1 MEFGVLVT
9 FTLCFFCWYYNCAEG
24 ASHVDVHYRQMKLC
38 GENVFVINC
47 FCLSSWLNNY
57 LLCVYRSDRDAIL
70 VDGQGMWLEIAERG
84 GGGRSSRAK
93 DAPRNSRPA
102 QSDLIVVAAIQTS
115 VDVIKGQLSNKEVD
129 MMLDSRSSI
138 SLVYRTRL
146 VRSETICTKEATVCW
161 PFICCWTIID
171 QSNDIW
177 NRLSEETSPCVRLHF
192 YTHRS
197 QITIN
202 SEGGL
207 LSTWVRAN
215 LEGSSERAGQGLC
228 SCVH

>member
-1 MEFGVLVT
+1 MWRECIRHQLLLSEFLTQQLSAVCLQIWQRCYTCGRTGHVT
-9 FTLCFFCWYYNCAEG
+9 
-24 ASHVDVHYRQMKLC
+24 
-38 GENVFVINC
+38 
-47 FCLSSWLNNY
+47 
-57 LLCVYRSDRDAIL
+57 RDCR
-70 VDGQGMWLEIAERG
+70 EG